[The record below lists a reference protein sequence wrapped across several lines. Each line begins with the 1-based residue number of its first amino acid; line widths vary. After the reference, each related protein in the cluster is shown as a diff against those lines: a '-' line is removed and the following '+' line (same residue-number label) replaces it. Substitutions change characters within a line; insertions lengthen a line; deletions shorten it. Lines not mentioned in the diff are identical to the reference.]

1 MTKYEAIYN
10 LLEKKVEQGV
20 ITESEA
26 TELNILAYEKY
37 VMTEGKKEDDLEM
50 IDSLRSKID
59 SGDAK
64 LSKDA
69 IEEIKKLIGEDESK
83 DDESKDDES
92 KDDDKEEVEESAFYD
107 LFDEDD
113 TLYEAVNPK
122 AAFKN
127 MKRKFQISKLDKETK
142 GLAVSLQKSY
152 EAEMDKL
159 QGAYKEAVSMLDSKF
174 AAKAQKIDDKYQAKF
189 DVLMN
194 K

>member
-37 VMTEGKKEDDLEM
+37 VMTEGKKDDDLEM
-50 IDSLRSKID
+50 IDNLRSKID

-64 LSKDA
+64 LSKDV
-69 IEEIKKLIGEDESK
+69 IEEIKKLIGDGESK
-83 DDESKDDES
+83 DEDES

-107 LFDEDD
+107 LYDEDD
-113 TLYEAVNPK
+113 TLCEAVNAK
-122 AAFKN
+122 AVFKN

-159 QGAYKEAVSMLDSKF
+159 QNAYKEAVSMLDSKF

>member
-37 VMTEGKKEDDLEM
+37 VMTEGKKDDDLEM
-50 IDSLRSKID
+50 IDNLRSKID

-64 LSKDA
+64 LSKDV
-69 IEEIKKLIGEDESK
+69 IEEIKKLIG
-83 DDESKDDES
+83 DDES
-92 KDDDKEEVEESAFYD
+92 KDDDKDDDNKEEVEESAFYA
-107 LFDEDD
+107 LYDEDD
-113 TLYEAVNPK
+113 TLCEAVNAK

-159 QGAYKEAVSMLDSKF
+159 QNAYKDAVSMLDSKF